1 MITAERAIR
10 TLRRDLTLGRALRF
24 AAGIAIAA
32 IVVATSARGSGTSG
46 FLVVVAAV
54 VASGFVSVRL
64 NRSARAVADSP
75 QLIAAGEY
83 DQAEQQIEQVLG
95 TFWAQRT
102 AKLVGLHH
110 LAVLRHAQR
119 QWRESALLAG
129 ALLRLSRPGW
139 VGRRLAG
146 QSTRQVAWLPPGLA
160 RTARL
165 MLADSLIEMNDLAGA
180 HAALAGLYA
189 ERLSLTEAMNL
200 LVVQL
205 EYEANVGAWGSMLAN
220 VGQKVQ
226 LAELLPTGP
235 AARAQGLLA
244 LAALRSDRQ
253 DLARWLR
260 RRAEL
265 LVDPAELVAQ
275 RPVLSDVFGAEAV
288 GGAPE
293 AHPPVE
299 LTGTEAGA

>member
-24 AAGIAIAA
+24 AAGVAIAVV
-32 IVVATSARGSGTSG
+32 VVATSARGAGTWG

-54 VASGFVSVRL
+54 VGSGLVSVRL
-64 NRSARAVADSP
+64 NRSARAAADSP

-83 DQAEQQIEQVLG
+83 DQAEEQIERVLG
-95 TFWAQRT
+95 TFWSQRT

-139 VGRRLAG
+139 VGRWLAG

-165 MLADSLIEMNDLAGA
+165 MLADSLIEMGDLAGA
-180 HAALAGLYA
+180 HDALAGLYA

-200 LVVQL
+200 LVIQL
-205 EYEANVGAWGSMLAN
+205 EYEAHVGAWASMLAN
-220 VGQKVQ
+220 VGHKVQ
-226 LAELLPTGP
+226 LAELLPTAP
-235 AARAQGLLA
+235 AARTQGLLA
-244 LAALRSDRQ
+244 LAAMRSGRD

-265 LVDPAELVAQ
+265 LVDPAEMVAQ
-275 RPVLSDVFGAEAV
+275 RPVLSEVFGGAQEAR
-288 GGAPE
+288 
-293 AHPPVE
+293 PPVVE
-299 LTGTEAGA
+299 PGGTEAGA